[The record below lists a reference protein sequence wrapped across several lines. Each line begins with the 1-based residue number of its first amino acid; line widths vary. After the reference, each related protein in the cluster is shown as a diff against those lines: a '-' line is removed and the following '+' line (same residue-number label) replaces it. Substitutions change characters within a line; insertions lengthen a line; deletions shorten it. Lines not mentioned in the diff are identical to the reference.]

1 MWAKI
6 IENECQKKCAIC
18 KKGNVFGVSF
28 KFSFDIHYNPPPP
41 PKKKKIDFK
50 IATCLAF

>member
-28 KFSFDIHYNPPPP
+28 KFSFDTHYNPPP

-50 IATCLAF
+50 IATCLVF